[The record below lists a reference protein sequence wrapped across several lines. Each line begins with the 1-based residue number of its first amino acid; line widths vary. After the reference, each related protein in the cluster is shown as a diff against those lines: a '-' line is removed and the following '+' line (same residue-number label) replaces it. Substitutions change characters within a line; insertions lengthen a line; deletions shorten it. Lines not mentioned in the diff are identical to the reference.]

1 MVDPK
6 IRNGIEKC
14 NLPGA
19 HESGKIIKS
28 TSDNQETQVG
38 NCNEVCLLAGEERSE
53 RIQVAVSE
61 LLHTVSAL
69 WREALVSSA
78 DIEQHIELPS
88 EDLVSQQGHGVVKRG
103 FFDQFDKLG
112 VETGLLVVGLS
123 LSGRNKDSVLV
134 NVAMVTVVSSMGDLP
149 RVEGHHQEG
158 MHRPS
163 NKVIQTRILGE
174 GSMTTFVTNDPHSGA
189 NTALE
194 KTIKNPGASP
204 EKWRWQVID
213 LKS

>member
-88 EDLVSQQGHGVVKRG
+88 EKLVAQ
-103 FFDQFDKLG
+103 
-112 VETGLLVVGLS
+112 
-123 LSGRNKDSVLV
+123 
-134 NVAMVTVVSSMGDLP
+134 
-149 RVEGHHQEG
+149 
-158 MHRPS
+158 
-163 NKVIQTRILGE
+163 
-174 GSMTTFVTNDPHSGA
+174 
-189 NTALE
+189 
-194 KTIKNPGASP
+194 
-204 EKWRWQVID
+204 
-213 LKS
+213 